1 MGKHIVVISSQD
13 TLFLL
18 SSWDPPPLCACFV
31 TMAPIHVG
39 ILVYDYQ
46 AIDVVG
52 PIDLLHSATSKF
64 LEVSKVF
71 RPINEDAISQAPD
84 FAFHHIG
91 ITKEPFYLFTSGI
104 TLTPTTTVDECPE
117 LDIIILGGPNP
128 EGFKLHP
135 KYVDLI
141 RRHVNSG
148 KLLFTTCTGS
158 AVLAYTGL
166 LDGKNATINHAEYKW
181 AKENYP
187 AVNWTKEM
195 KWVVDENIWT
205 GAGAVAGMDM
215 IACWLKDQFGL
226 EILTYAARNL
236 DYEPRGVDGVSH
248 VIPKRY
254 DESGKQIST
263 HEFFYH

>member
-1 MGKHIVVISSQD
+1 
-13 TLFLL
+13 
-18 SSWDPPPLCACFV
+18 
-31 TMAPIHVG
+31 MAPIHLG

-52 PIDLLHSATSKF
+52 PIDLLHSANSGF
-64 LEVSKVF
+64 LEVSKMF
-71 RPINEDAISQAPD
+71 GPINDDAISRAPD
-84 FAFHHIG
+84 FVFHHVG
-91 ITKEPFYLFTSGI
+91 ITKEPFHLFTSAI
-104 TLTPTTTVDECPE
+104 TLTPTTTVDE
-117 LDIIILGGPNP
+117 GPNP

-141 RRHVNSG
+141 RRHISAG

-158 AVLAYTGL
+158 AVLASTGL
-166 LDGKNATINHAEYKW
+166 LDGKNATINHAGYKW

-187 AVNWTKEM
+187 AVNWTKGE

-215 IACWLKDQFGL
+215 VACWLKEQFGL

-236 DYEPRGVDGVSH
+236 DYEPRGIDGVSL
-248 VIPKRY
+248 VIPRRY

>member
-1 MGKHIVVISSQD
+1 
-13 TLFLL
+13 
-18 SSWDPPPLCACFV
+18 
-31 TMAPIHVG
+31 MASIHVG

-52 PIDLLHSATSKF
+52 PVDLLHSANAGF

-71 RPINEDAISQAPD
+71 GPIDDDAISRAPN
-84 FAFHHIG
+84 FIFHHVG
-91 ITKEPFYLFTSGI
+91 ITKEPFHLFTSAI

-117 LDIIILGGPNP
+117 LDIILLGGPNP
-128 EGFKLHP
+128 VGFEMHP
-135 KYVDLI
+135 KYVELI
-141 RRHVNSG
+141 RRHINAG

-158 AVLAYTGL
+158 AVLASTGL

-187 AVNWTKEM
+187 AVNWTKER
-195 KWVVDENIWT
+195 KWAVDGNIWT

-215 IACWLKDQFGL
+215 VAHWLKERFGQD
-226 EILTYAARNL
+226 ILTYAARNL
-236 DYEPRGVDGVSH
+236 DYEPRGVDGVTPM
-248 VIPKRY
+248 IPKRY
-254 DESGKQIST
+254 DESGKQLST